1 MSKIHQNKRLQTFII
16 RLSQI
21 FVVSLY
27 HKINPKK
34 NKVMKTLNLDFTA
47 EEEKEI
53 EKRFQNADVISK
65 LTNFLK
71 RDDIYMYLSAE
82 DEFMLMNVLMHLY
95 YKANKNLSI

>member
-1 MSKIHQNKRLQTFII
+1 
-16 RLSQI
+16 
-21 FVVSLY
+21 
-27 HKINPKK
+27 
-34 NKVMKTLNLDFTA
+34 MKTLNLDFTA

-82 DEFMLMNVLMHLY
+82 DEFMLMNVLVHLY